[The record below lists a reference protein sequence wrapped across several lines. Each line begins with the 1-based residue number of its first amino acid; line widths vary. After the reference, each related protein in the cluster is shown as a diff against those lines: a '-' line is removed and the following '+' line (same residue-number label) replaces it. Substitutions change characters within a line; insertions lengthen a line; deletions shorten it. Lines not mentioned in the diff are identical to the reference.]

1 MKKRR
6 KRTSRVYASSPAHS
20 SIDDFK
26 TIVIYSTLGLATA
39 SGVFLAGRH
48 FYKKSKANNVE
59 KKSLQEGN
67 PATYAKQLKMAFDND
82 TWFGWGTNE
91 SQVMQVFNQ
100 IPSKAFYQKVQ
111 KAYTDLYGTSLNSD
125 LEDELSSDDYNTII
139 RILSSKNAK

>member
-1 MKKRR
+1 MKRRR
-6 KRTSRVYASSPAHS
+6 KRTRSPAHS
-20 SIDDFK
+20 GVDDFK
-26 TIVIYSTLGLATA
+26 TIVIYSTLGIATA

-91 SQVMQVFNQ
+91 EQVFQVFNQ

-111 KAYTDLYGTSLNSD
+111 NAYADLYGRSLNSD
-125 LEDELSSDDYNTII
+125 LEDELSSNDYNTVI
-139 RILSSKNAK
+139 RILSSKNTK